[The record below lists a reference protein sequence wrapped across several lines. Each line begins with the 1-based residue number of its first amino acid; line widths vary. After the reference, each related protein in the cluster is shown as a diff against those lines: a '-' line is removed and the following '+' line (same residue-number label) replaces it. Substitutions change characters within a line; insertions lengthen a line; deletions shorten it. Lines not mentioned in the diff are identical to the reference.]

1 MQLRF
6 CYYCKIN
13 YIYVKNSDVIK
24 NNGFPALERDER
36 ISGEFPENFIW
47 AVATSSYQVCSL
59 NIKFNLF

>member
-6 CYYCKIN
+6 RYYCKID
-13 YIYVKNSDVIK
+13 YFHSKNSEVIK

-47 AVATSSYQVCSL
+47 AVATSSYQVL
-59 NIKFNLF
+59 I